1 MDIEHPFLHPPLG
14 VAVKSQERVSLAP
27 RHLCVSWT
35 GRKPEMSD
43 FSNLDSVSRAQWA
56 AEQRPLFFIL
66 FASDHSHWGSVQ
78 LCLTHALPLWIHRA
92 TLGHWSFLGWEVTVE
107 MPPLPGGSLEPP
119 NVRGNWGKP
128 RAASSLGCG
137 KAVISGPGWDRQRPQ
152 NNTSSLIAPRRTQRC
167 SEEAEGQARPLAGQ
181 VEQAGHF
188 SLLGTGLHTRPQ
200 LCLQRVEEPGPKTAI
215 LLPGHIST

>member
-1 MDIEHPFLHPPLG
+1 MGCRAEASVFHSLCIR
-14 VAVKSQERVSLAP
+14 SQ
-27 RHLCVSWT
+27 
-35 GRKPEMSD
+35 
-43 FSNLDSVSRAQWA
+43 
-56 AEQRPLFFIL
+56 
-66 FASDHSHWGSVQ
+66 SHRGSVR
-78 LCLTHALPLWIHRA
+78 LYLTHAPPLWIHRA

-119 NVRGNWGKP
+119 NVHENWGKP

-137 KAVISGPGWDRQRPQ
+137 KPVISGPGWDRQCPQ
-152 NNTSSLIAPRRTQRC
+152 NNTSSLIAPRRTQHC

-188 SLLGTGLHTRPQ
+188 SLLGTGLHTRPW

-215 LLPGHIST
+215 LLPGHVST